1 MYTRAKRA
9 LYDNFGNNEV
19 LVTKIDTAVR
29 YTKKAEWLGD
39 RFKEKEIA
47 RAIEQETA
55 EYQVDVKA
63 VMDLIKAQKE
73 YH

>member
-1 MYTRAKRA
+1 MDTMAKRA